1 MQQHAVLASYC
12 GPLNVVKVKYYVEK
26 LKAASSI
33 YLNTSY
39 VPRAWILRV
48 IRMSLIANEQP
59 CEDARLLDGSI
70 IMPCANVP
78 RQNESRSDVT

>member
-1 MQQHAVLASYC
+1 MQCEPITVAHYTLS
-12 GPLNVVKVKYYVEK
+12 K
-26 LKAASSI
+26 LSITSKNLKHASSI
-33 YLNTSY
+33 CLNASY

-59 CEDARLLDGSI
+59 REVARLLGGSI
-70 IMPCANVP
+70 IMPCAKVP